1 MGEAKGCV
9 HVAHRWTSSLLRIGW
24 WRGKKNK
31 RPLIVQ
37 PVPKR
42 EIEFVFFVSVVCYI
56 VYIRFCGFSSDPE
69 INAMRFVVV
78 FERSDL
84 VSFHSFCEILPPPV
98 VDGIN
103 VIHNSLL
110 FWLEI
115 FLVSLYYIFCVG
127 FCSLYSTFGFWSIQR
142 RIKKKTKRN
151 GGILNWEE
159 GTMMILAR
167 PSVPSLINQKCLREN
182 NWFALKLAHQGGLQ
196 RFDYSLDFHH
206 SKLCY

>member
-42 EIEFVFFVSVVCYI
+42 EIEFVVFVSVVCYI

-84 VSFHSFCEILPPPV
+84 VSFFSFCEILPPPV

-127 FCSLYSTFGFWSIQR
+127 FCSLYSTFGFWSITSE
-142 RIKKKTKRN
+142 KNKEEDKTKWRN
-151 GGILNWEE
+151 FELRRRNNDDSCKAISPITHQPEMFE
-159 GTMMILAR
+159 GEQLICPQAR
-167 PSVPSLINQKCLREN
+167 PSRRSATVWLFIGFS
-182 NWFALKLAHQGGLQ
+182 
-196 RFDYSLDFHH
+196 S
-206 SKLCY
+206 